1 MSQNQ
6 VLLVEDVLLLASLSV
21 EQLLQRPATLAPSAG
36 SHLRTRFVAAEYV
49 RKRPPTT
56 PQCFRKSLGYSVRD
70 RNSPYSF
77 INVVKSYPQRFTSS
91 YGYLGC
97 QFLDW
102 ENRTHRESL
111 AEMAHAFLCI
121 NGNGPI
127 YWPDGH
133 MDNDNDRLDYS
144 EHSTEIYEDVIQLFY
159 KVNQHT
165 QGKRRVLGHPQHPR
179 VVDVLRHHG
188 DCHNDPIDVD
198 SLMEMDFP
206 PENKTPI
213 DPHLLQDRQVVAED
227 MDFQLALE
235 EGHEPS
241 TSVPP
246 ESGAMH
252 PTESPDHLDVNVSN
266 MTLYAQ
272 QLSLIDEQD
281 TSQPPH
287 IFPTSAQTRRVKRR
301 RGERGSM
308 PEFIDYR
315 SATPDPSHQRQ
326 TDRDAGPGAVPNPLV
341 NPTTQASDRPELLDH
356 HRLGS
361 QYSSTPMDTGSS
373 ADEPDHTPSQEDNY
387 DNRRL
392 EPRPEISNSSQQ
404 TQNSSTQESGTQTDA
419 TAPPPAPE
427 AEPDHQPRPLKAP
440 TPGPSHQVDLIFS
453 VDVAAGL
460 NLRWNPRGEFF
471 QYTLEQLLQE
481 MSPYWNKNFH
491 SLLVFLETPGR
502 LIVEV
507 VHRAEEKEFRI
518 ALTRFA
524 QKLAALGFWHGGWD
538 RHVVLEIR
546 LEQVAKGEDLHERL
560 QRLIDRATKEDRAA
574 L

>member
-1 MSQNQ
+1 MPFQCNSC
-6 VLLVEDVLLLASLSV
+6 SLDPYP
-21 EQLLQRPATLAPSAG
+21 EILTNEE
-36 SHLRTRFVAAEYV
+36 AEYAEYAEYIKPMTDLCV
-49 RKRPPTT
+49 G
-56 PQCFRKSLGYSVRD
+56 LGYNVRV
-70 RNSPYSF
+70 RNSPGSF

-91 YGYLGC
+91 YGLLGC
-97 QFLDW
+97 QLLDW

-111 AEMAHAFLCI
+111 AEMAHAFLCT
-121 NGNGPI
+121 NGNGPL
-127 YWPDGH
+127 YWPHGH
-133 MDNDNDRLDYS
+133 VDNDNDLLDYS

-159 KVNQHT
+159 KVNQHIE
-165 QGKRRVLGHPQHPR
+165 GKRRVLSQPQHPR

-188 DCHNDPIDVD
+188 DRHDDPIDVD
-198 SLMEMDFP
+198 SLMETDFP
-206 PENKTPI
+206 SEDKTPI
-213 DPHLLQDRQVVAED
+213 DPRLLQDRQVVAED
-227 MDFQLALE
+227 MDFELALE
-235 EGHEPS
+235 EGHEAS

-246 ESGAMH
+246 ESGAIH
-252 PTESPDHLDVNVSN
+252 PTESPDHLDVN
-266 MTLYAQ
+266 
-272 QLSLIDEQD
+272 DP
-281 TSQPPH
+281 SQPPC
-287 IFPTSAQTRRVKRR
+287 IFRTSAQTRRVKRR
-301 RGERGSM
+301 REERGSM

-315 SATPDPSHQRQ
+315 SATPGPSHQRQ
-326 TDRDAGPGAVPNPLV
+326 TDRDAGPEAVPNPLV
-341 NPTTQASDRPELLDH
+341 NSTTQANDRPEQVDH

-361 QYSSTPMDTGSS
+361 EYPSTPMDTGSS

-392 EPRPEISNSSQQ
+392 EPRPEIPNSSQQ

-419 TAPPPAPE
+419 TALPPAPE
-427 AEPDHQPRPLKAP
+427 AEPEHQPRPLKAP
-440 TPGPSHQVDLIFS
+440 TPGPTHQVDLIFS

-538 RHVVLEIR
+538 RHVILEIR
-546 LEQVAKGEDLHERL
+546 LQQVAKGEDLHERL